1 MPANDPFP
9 GVHVT
14 VADLVALRGQAH
26 GFSFLPRQP
35 MNSLLAGR
43 FASRLRGRGL
53 NFEEIRRY
61 QPGDDVRQI
70 DWKVTAR
77 TRKAHSRVY
86 TEERE
91 RPILLVVDQRIS
103 MFFGSVARM
112 KSVSAAEAAAL
123 AAWRALGAKDR
134 VGAVVLDDR
143 EARVI
148 RPHRSRATVL
158 RILGLIAQKNQ
169 ALHAGDDI
177 EPGPAMLNE
186 ALRHAV
192 RLLPHDG
199 LVLVITDGVG
209 ADDETQRLGTEIDR
223 HNDAVVVFVHD
234 PGEASLPGVN
244 RRLVVTD
251 GRLQLE
257 GDLGDAAT
265 RARFAED
272 FASRLEQAKRF
283 LLGRQVP
290 LLPLR
295 TDESTAHQLARHLG
309 AGGPAREAK

>member
-1 MPANDPFP
+1 MVMSTAQPFP
-9 GVHVT
+9 GVYVT
-14 VADLVALRGQAH
+14 VGDLVGLRGRAR

-43 FASRLRGRGL
+43 FASKLRGRGL

-61 QPGDDVRQI
+61 QSGDDVRQI

-91 RPILLVVDQRIS
+91 RPLMLVVDQRMP
-103 MFFGSVARM
+103 MFFGSVERM
-112 KSVSAAEAAAL
+112 KSVTAAEAAAL
-123 AAWRALGAKDR
+123 AAWRGLDAKDR
-134 VGAVVLDDR
+134 VGAVVFDDR
-143 EARVI
+143 EARVV
-148 RPHRSRATVL
+148 RPHRSRTTVQ
-158 RILGLIAQKNQ
+158 RILGLVVEKNR
-169 ALHAGDDI
+169 ALHAGSDI
-177 EPGPAMLNE
+177 EPNPAMLNE
-186 ALRHAV
+186 ALRHAA

-199 LVLVITDGVG
+199 LIIVITDGVG
-209 ADDETQRLGTEIDR
+209 ADDETERLGTEIAR
-223 HNDAVVVFVHD
+223 HNDAVFFFVHD
-234 PGEASLPGVN
+234 PKEASVPEMN

-251 GRLQLE
+251 GRRQIE
-257 GDLGDAAT
+257 ADLGDSAT
-265 RARFAED
+265 RAAFAED

-295 TDESTAHQLARHLG
+295 TDQDTAHQLARHLG
-309 AGGPAREAK
+309 GQTR

>member
-1 MPANDPFP
+1 MSTSQPSP

-14 VADLVALRGQAH
+14 VRDLVALRGRAR

-35 MNSLLAGR
+35 LKSLLSGR
-43 FASRLRGRGL
+43 FASKLRGRGL

-61 QPGDDVRQI
+61 QSGDDVRQI

-91 RPILLVVDQRIS
+91 RPLLLVVDQRTS

-112 KSVSAAEAAAL
+112 KSVTAAEAAAL
-123 AAWRALGAKDR
+123 AAWRALAAKDR
-134 VGAVVLDDR
+134 VGAVVFNDR
-143 EARVI
+143 EARVV
-148 RPHRSRATVL
+148 RPHRSRANVL
-158 RILGLIAQKNQ
+158 RLLGAIAEKNQ
-169 ALHAGDDI
+169 ALHAGADV
-177 EPGPAMLNE
+177 EPNPAMLND
-186 ALRHAV
+186 ALRHAA

-199 LVLVITDGVG
+199 LVVVISDGVG
-209 ADDETQRLGTEIDR
+209 ADDETRRLGTEIAR
-223 HNDAVVVFVHD
+223 HNDAVFAFVHD
-234 PGEASLPGVN
+234 PLEAHPIVAD

-251 GRLQLE
+251 GRRQLE
-257 GDLGDAAT
+257 GDLSEAAT
-265 RARFAED
+265 RSRFEED
-272 FASRLEQAKRF
+272 FATRYEQTKRF

-295 TDESTAHQLARHLG
+295 TDEDTARQLVRLLSSG
-309 AGGPAREAK
+309 